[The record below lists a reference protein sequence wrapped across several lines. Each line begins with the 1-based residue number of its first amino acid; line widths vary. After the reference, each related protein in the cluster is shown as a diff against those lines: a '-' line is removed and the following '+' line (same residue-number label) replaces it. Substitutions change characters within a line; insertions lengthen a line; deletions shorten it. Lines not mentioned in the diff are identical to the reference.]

1 MNGNKSNC
9 NIDVVKRFPDPD
21 PDPCPPTP
29 NSICKIEARM
39 VRIFISLINS
49 IYAEILFT
57 NTSRPLPTI
66 PDPSIKGIEFRLYV
80 LAHLLP
86 TTPFRWPE
94 FQHRSD
100 YPDHPI
106 SANQIR
112 WDTIVPA
119 CQRWTLPRRLFSIR
133 CRVEEI
139 QWEGDGPIRAGSMF
153 NQLLPDGQSPS
164 PFPSPTM
171 PLFLTSFR
179 FYLQRFAIFHHRHCF
194 LFVKGLRDDFF
205 GSVFEIRFIILEV
218 KHELWQLCGLGWW
231 HRRNDEKN
239 LFSKFVFFNFV
250 KGGLFLLNNAI
261 CSFYLLIVTLCDIL

>member
-9 NIDVVKRFPDPD
+9 NIGVVKRFPDPD

-106 SANQIR
+106 PANQIR

-133 CRVEEI
+133 CRAEEI
-139 QWEGDGPIRAGSMF
+139 QWEGGGPIRAGSMF

-179 FYLQRFAIFHHRHCF
+179 FYLHVSIRHLPSSIIATVFCS
-194 LFVKGLRDDFF
+194 LKGYATISLDLY
-205 GSVFEIRFIILEV
+205 SVFEIRFIILEM
-218 KHELWQLCGLGWW
+218 KHELWQVCGLG
-231 HRRNDEKN
+231 
-239 LFSKFVFFNFV
+239 
-250 KGGLFLLNNAI
+250 
-261 CSFYLLIVTLCDIL
+261 IVMA